1 MSDLPLEFVRV
12 DHTEAAQGDPWS
24 SPRSWAMAGTVALAA
39 WLGSIVLV
47 DLRTPTMALGAA
59 TVMAFATG
67 LVHHFRT
74 QPTPVAVNANH
85 PWVLDEPLGRA
96 DVMVCDV
103 NGRWH
108 VVGDTRCRVGRDP
121 LLGEPQ
127 VVEDAD
133 PWGVVCRWPPAS
145 DRRLHRWMAVLN
157 HALALRDAANG
168 FDEEEEEA
176 RRRAAADTALL
187 ERSWPEP
194 EEALEEGSALS
205 RWLDAGRKDDGET
218 TL

>member
-12 DHTEAAQGDPWS
+12 DHTEAAQDGPWT
-24 SPRSWAMAGTVALAA
+24 SPRAWSIAGTIVLAA
-39 WLGSIVLV
+39 WLGSIALT
-47 DLRTPTMALGAA
+47 DLRTPTLALGAA
-59 TVMAFATG
+59 TVLTFATG
-67 LVHHFRT
+67 LVHHLRA

-85 PWVLDEPLGRA
+85 PWVLDEALGRA
-96 DVMVCDV
+96 DVMVCDA

-108 VVGDTRCRVGRDP
+108 LVGDIRCRIGRDP

-127 VVEDAD
+127 VIEDAD
-133 PWGVVCRWPPAS
+133 PWDVLCRWPSAS

-157 HALALRDAANG
+157 HALALRDAVNG
-168 FDEEEEEA
+168 FDAEKEEE
-176 RRRAAADTALL
+176 RRRAAADAALL

-205 RWLDAGRKDDGET
+205 RWLDAGRKDDGEST
-218 TL
+218 R